1 MRNLKDPSQID
12 PTSISINSGQARDGA
27 SQRRAVLS
35 RVTGYEGWQFHER
48 ALLMNTSVMLLLAS
62 FVLSLVGLFV
72 FIASMTRGLF
82 GTAEEGSRVIF
93 SVDEENTTEDPAA
106 TRTDQALL
114 QAEVRRGSAARAA
127 TGMGAD
133 DLEARIR
140 GDRSSAGPVLLC
152 LTSAV
157 IWLLCGSLAGLIS
170 SIKMHMPDWLVGEA
184 WLTFGRIRPAHLNM
198 VIYGWSS
205 LAGVGIALWLMPRLL
220 RTELVGGRFASVG
233 AIVWNVGVAGGIA
246 SILLGHSTGLEW
258 LEFPFPPA
266 CLLLVGGA
274 LMGVPLILTLRR
286 RQVKHL
292 YVSVWYL
299 GAALLWFPV
308 LYAVANA
315 PGVHFG
321 VEQATMNWWFGHNV
335 LGLWFTPLGLA
346 AAYYL
351 IPKVLGTPIYSYNLS
366 LLGFWTLAFFYSQV
380 GGHHLIGGPVPTWLI
395 TLSIVQSIM
404 MVVPV
409 FAVAVNQHMTVFRHF
424 SALRYS
430 PTLRFIVLGAMMYTL
445 VSIQGSIEAL
455 RSVNTI
461 THFTHFTIA
470 HAHLGLYGFFAMVM
484 FGSTYFVMPRV
495 LGREWPH
502 SWMISLHF
510 WLVITGFA
518 IYFVALTVGGW
529 LQGLA
534 MLDAK
539 QPFMASVAV
548 TLPYLQARSLGGALM
563 VFGHFVFA
571 AHFLLMISARKVTET
586 GPTYF
591 GFVQP
596 VHTLASRISS

>member
-1 MRNLKDPSQID
+1 MCS
-12 PTSISINSGQARDGA
+12 
-27 SQRRAVLS
+27 
-35 RVTGYEGWQFHER
+35 VTGYEEWQFHEGVSR
-48 ALLMNTSVMLLLAS
+48 MSTSVMLLMAS
-62 FVLSLVGLFV
+62 FVLSLAGLFF
-72 FIASMTRGLF
+72 FIASMSRGLF

-93 SVDEENTTEDPAA
+93 SLDEENTTEDPAA

-114 QAEVRRGSAARAA
+114 QAEVRRGTTARAV

-133 DLEARIR
+133 DLEERIR
-140 GDRSSAGPVLLC
+140 EDRSSAGPVLLC

-157 IWLLCGSLAGLIS
+157 LWLLLGSLAGLIS
-170 SIKMHMPDWLVGEA
+170 SIKMHMPDWLVSEA

-220 RTELVGGRFASVG
+220 RTELVGGRFASAG

-246 SILLGHSTGLEW
+246 GILLGHSTGLEW

-424 SALRYS
+424 GALRYS

-510 WLVITGFA
+510 WLVMSGFA

-563 VFGHFVFA
+563 VLGHFVFA
-571 AHFLLMISARKVTET
+571 SHFLLMISARRVTET

-591 GFVQP
+591 GFLRPAQ
-596 VHTLASRISS
+596 TLGSRISP

>member
-1 MRNLKDPSQID
+1 M
-12 PTSISINSGQARDGA
+12 
-27 SQRRAVLS
+27 
-35 RVTGYEGWQFHER
+35 
-48 ALLMNTSVMLLLAS
+48 
-62 FVLSLVGLFV
+62 
-72 FIASMTRGLF
+72 
-82 GTAEEGSRVIF
+82 
-93 SVDEENTTEDPAA
+93 
-106 TRTDQALL
+106 
-114 QAEVRRGSAARAA
+114 
-127 TGMGAD
+127 
-133 DLEARIR
+133 
-140 GDRSSAGPVLLC
+140 
-152 LTSAV
+152 
-157 IWLLCGSLAGLIS
+157 
-170 SIKMHMPDWLVGEA
+170 
-184 WLTFGRIRPAHLNM
+184 
-198 VIYGWSS
+198 
-205 LAGVGIALWLMPRLL
+205 
-220 RTELVGGRFASVG
+220 
-233 AIVWNVGVAGGIA
+233 
-246 SILLGHSTGLEW
+246 
-258 LEFPFPPA
+258 
-266 CLLLVGGA
+266 
-274 LMGVPLILTLRR
+274 
-286 RQVKHL
+286 KHL

-366 LLGFWTLAFFYSQV
+366 LLGFWALAFFYSQV

-424 SALRYS
+424 GALRYS

-445 VSIQGSIEAL
+445 VSIQGSLEAL

-510 WLVITGFA
+510 WLVIIGFA

-539 QPFMASVAV
+539 QPFMASVTV
-548 TLPYLQARSLGGALM
+548 TLPYLQGRSLGGALM
-563 VFGHFVFA
+563 VLGHFVFG
-571 AHFLLMISARKVTET
+571 AHFLLMISARRVTET

-591 GFVQP
+591 GFLRP
-596 VHTLASRISS
+596 ARTLVSRISS